1 MYTQMKCPYC
11 GKDVHLVT
19 GEEIYPHRNDLHM
32 KNFWLCKPCNAYTGT
47 HDKNLKRGFNGTE
60 PLGTLANAKLR
71 KLRKD
76 THAVFDL
83 IWQEKYFTR
92 SNAYEWLAK
101 QMNIHSNKCHIAMF
115 DEAQCNKAINICETF
130 LNNPK
135 GTNVCKLTQLVN
147 LFRKK

>member
-1 MYTQMKCPYC
+1 MKCPYC

-47 HDKNLKRGFNGTE
+47 HDKNPKRGFNGTE

-83 IWQEKYFTR
+83 ARKVFHQI
-92 SNAYEWLAK
+92 
-101 QMNIHSNKCHIAMF
+101 KC
-115 DEAQCNKAINICETF
+115 
-130 LNNPK
+130 
-135 GTNVCKLTQLVN
+135 V
-147 LFRKK
+147 